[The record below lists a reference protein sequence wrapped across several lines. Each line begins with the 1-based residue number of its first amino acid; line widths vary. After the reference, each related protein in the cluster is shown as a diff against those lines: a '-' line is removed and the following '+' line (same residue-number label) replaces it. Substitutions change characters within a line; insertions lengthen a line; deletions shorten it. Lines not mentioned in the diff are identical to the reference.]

1 MNNESDDF
9 ILEVNLFILLT
20 NWKTVGSF
28 VLTTVKANIT
38 MYTITNLIGTNITI
52 AINFLSHY
60 SMNKKEVQKGKKIE
74 YFSLQLIIE
83 PKSVMKLHNF
93 ILRDQLKN

>member
-1 MNNESDDF
+1 
-9 ILEVNLFILLT
+9 
-20 NWKTVGSF
+20 
-28 VLTTVKANIT
+28 
-38 MYTITNLIGTNITI
+38 MYTITNLVGTNITI

-93 ILRDQLKN
+93 ILRDQLTKLNLFITVSTLSYLKAV

>member
-1 MNNESDDF
+1 
-9 ILEVNLFILLT
+9 
-20 NWKTVGSF
+20 
-28 VLTTVKANIT
+28 
-38 MYTITNLIGTNITI
+38 MYTITNLVGTNITI

-93 ILRDQLKN
+93 ILRDQLTKLNLFITVSMLSYLKAV

>member
-1 MNNESDDF
+1 
-9 ILEVNLFILLT
+9 
-20 NWKTVGSF
+20 
-28 VLTTVKANIT
+28 
-38 MYTITNLIGTNITI
+38 MYTITNLVGTNITF

-93 ILRDQLKN
+93 ILRDQLTKLNLFITVSMLSYLKAV